1 MWLGKMAADPAIE
14 TEVIKRRKRPDFVTR
29 DHGSQL
35 PGHESGEYV
44 QRQGCPLPLP
54 DRRSCQQSSAQN
66 AREAP
71 RNQDRKSTR
80 LNSSH
85 RCISYAVFC
94 LKKKKNI
101 GRGEQEQQRRVERRQ
116 LSRW

>member
-1 MWLGKMAADPAIE
+1 MWLRKMAADPAIE

-71 RNQDRKSTR
+71 RNAEPSGAAKTPSTR
-80 LNSSH
+80 AHSRSASI
-85 RCISYAVFC
+85 IS
-94 LKKKKNI
+94 
-101 GRGEQEQQRRVERRQ
+101 
-116 LSRW
+116 LSVTARAMPALFLRISRIR